1 MFAKPAYRAAQTEG
15 PVGIENVVAAFFA
28 NIGDKLQHQHS
39 GIISVMPVGCGGK
52 MRPNSQPIPKLED
65 QTDELVASGGERRKM
80 ARASIVARG

>member
-1 MFAKPAYRAAQTEG
+1 MFAKPADRAAQTEG

-52 MRPNSQPIPKLED
+52 SQLRKLS
-65 QTDELVASGGERRKM
+65 AS
-80 ARASIVARG
+80 